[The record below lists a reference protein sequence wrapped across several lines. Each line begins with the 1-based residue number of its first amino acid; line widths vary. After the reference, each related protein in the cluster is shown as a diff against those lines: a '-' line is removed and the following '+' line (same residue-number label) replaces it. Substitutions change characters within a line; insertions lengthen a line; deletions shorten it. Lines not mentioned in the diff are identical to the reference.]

1 MSLYHTTAAHLQ
13 LIRPI
18 NGLMS
23 LAAVQVGVF
32 IAYGE
37 VMAWPAL
44 MAGISAWCICGAANA
59 SNDYFDVDIDRVN
72 KPQRPLAAGILL
84 PGTAL
89 WLALLLGAAG
99 IVTGAWLSPT
109 HGIIALIAACLS
121 WMYNAGWIRR
131 GFAGNLTVS
140 GVAAT
145 AFIYGGL
152 LGSEPLLALVPTG
165 FACFFHLGRELIK
178 DIEDVRG
185 DAKGQMRSIPV
196 KHGLYRTLMVITA
209 VFTILILITFIPI
222 YYRWFDLS
230 YAGMVVLVD
239 GVLVYVLWSLWR
251 DASPQRAGRMSRLLK
266 MDMVLGIL
274 ALCLG
279 RI

>member
-1 MSLYHTTAAHLQ
+1 MSF
-13 LIRPI
+13 
-18 NGLMS
+18 
-23 LAAVQVGVF
+23 AAVQVGVF

-89 WLALLLGAAG
+89 WLALLLGGAG

-185 DAKGQMRSIPV
+185 DAEGQMRSIPV
-196 KHGLYRTLMVITA
+196 KHGLYRTLMLITA
-209 VFTILILITFIPI
+209 AFTILILITFIPI

-251 DASPQRAGRMSRLLK
+251 DASPQRAGRMSRILK

>member
-37 VMAWPAL
+37 VMARPAL

-89 WLALLLGAAG
+89 WLALLLGGAG

-152 LGSEPLLALVPTG
+152 IGSEPLLALVPTG

-196 KHGLYRTLMVITA
+196 KHGLYRTLMLITA
-209 VFTILILITFIPI
+209 AFTILILITFIPI

-239 GVLVYVLWSLWR
+239 GIMVYVLWSLWR

>member
-23 LAAVQVGVF
+23 FAAVQVGVF

-37 VMAWPAL
+37 VMARPAL

-222 YYRWFDLS
+222 YYRWFGLS

-239 GVLVYVLWSLWR
+239 GIMVYVLWSLWR

>member
-1 MSLYHTTAAHLQ
+1 MSLYHTTTAHLQ

-222 YYRWFDLS
+222 YYRWFGLS

-239 GVLVYVLWSLWR
+239 GIMVYVLWSLWR
-251 DASPQRAGRMSRLLK
+251 DAS
-266 MDMVLGIL
+266 
-274 ALCLG
+274 
-279 RI
+279 

>member
-37 VMAWPAL
+37 VMARPAL

-89 WLALLLGAAG
+89 WLTLLLGAAG

-222 YYRWFDLS
+222 YYRWFGLS

-239 GVLVYVLWSLWR
+239 GIMVYVLWSLWR
-251 DASPQRAGRMSRLLK
+251 DASPQRAGRMSRILK